1 VPKTPSGQL
10 NTPFI
15 AYHSRDHQIRTPHYA
30 MPSSDVGSE
39 VFKIFA
45 LYCWPCVR
53 SDSDTDAATAEGIS
67 EICVIAPPISVM
79 AKTEC
84 CVAGGAERTSL
95 DGMARVRPACRQAG
109 KACSSAHSPNP
120 RDRANDQSTP
130 PPGMAM
136 PEMSCPIRL
145 SSTDCHGTRLNPRPP
160 SPLSIIANRPL
171 DSWAEPTS
179 WPVT

>member
-1 VPKTPSGQL
+1 MNSLFPATPKTPSGQL

-45 LYCWPCVR
+45 LCCWPCVR

-67 EICVIAPPISVM
+67 EICVIAPSISAM
-79 AKTEC
+79 AKTVC
-84 CVAGGAERTSL
+84 CVAGGAARASL
-95 DGMARVRPACRQAG
+95 DDGAGPACWREAG
-109 KACSSAHSPNP
+109 KACSSAHGPNP

-130 PPGMAM
+130 PPGIAM
-136 PEMSCPIRL
+136 PETYCPMRL
-145 SSTDCHGTRLNPRPP
+145 SSTGCHGTRLKPRPP
-160 SPLSIIANRPL
+160 SPLRVSMMANRPL
-171 DSWAEPTS
+171 DS
-179 WPVT
+179 